1 MPFQFEEP
9 DRRLS
14 QAGAVVARYGL
25 VVIFVAFGLLKFTP
39 QEAASIQPLGV
50 HSPAF
55 FWLYG
60 WADAQ
65 TASNVIGVI
74 ELSIAAAISTR
85 RFAPRISAFGSLGAA
100 VALVT
105 TLSFLVTTPH
115 LAPDFQG
122 FILKD
127 LVLLGAAL
135 STAGEALTASRMRL
149 AAMSGQTATA

>member
-1 MPFQFEEP
+1 MPFQLQHI

-14 QAGAVVARYGL
+14 QAGSVVARYGL

-74 ELSIAAAISTR
+74 ELSIAAAIVSR

-115 LAPDFQG
+115 LDPDFQG

-135 STAGEALTASRMRL
+135 WTAGEALAASRARFTTPSVQG
-149 AAMSGQTATA
+149 AAA